1 MENYADKFQNFHFLR
16 FTDVSANSDLASC
29 FMNLGLIKDDPE
41 EDDLEELPPEPFF
54 VNPLAEMLAAKA
66 HELKKK
72 LRIVPPSH
80 YHSHDY
86 FMSMNDE
93 LCIVVGEGKSGKD
106 LRQELD
112 KCLPGMCK
120 SLQVMSNT
128 VGMTSAADGT
138 ALHLGYVDGI
148 DTHGSETV
156 TALFI
161 DSVNFPKRGVEGGY
175 GRYITKILET
185 LDLFVRRIVD
195 SDDLYVLTP
204 EKEFM
209 HPSKE
214 VDGKGKNPAINVPG
228 IYRGLNAAF
237 IKDYYR
243 EMFDVYIQ
251 GHENRIAE
259 CAYPQSVNCSHGDEI
274 TLHLNPMV
282 CKHLKKDVDV
292 KYLNGVKLTQQ
303 MSKGK
308 NISYICLILCI
319 ELKREGKFCE
329 TKTINCT

>member
-1 MENYADKFQNFHFLR
+1 
-16 FTDVSANSDLASC
+16 
-29 FMNLGLIKDDPE
+29 
-41 EDDLEELPPEPFF
+41 
-54 VNPLAEMLAAKA
+54 
-66 HELKKK
+66 
-72 LRIVPPSH
+72 
-80 YHSHDY
+80 
-86 FMSMNDE
+86 MNDE
-93 LCIVVGEGKSGKD
+93 LCIVIGEGKSGKD

-120 SLQVMSNT
+120 SLQVMSNA
-128 VGMTSAADGT
+128 VGMMSAADGT
-138 ALHLGYVDGI
+138 ALHLCYVDGI
-148 DTHGSETV
+148 NTHGSEIV

-161 DSVNFPKRGVEGGY
+161 DSVNIPKRGVEGGY

-195 SDDLYVLTP
+195 SDDLYVLMP
-204 EKEFM
+204 ENEFM

-228 IYRGLNAAF
+228 IYRGLNAVF
-237 IKDYYR
+237 IKDYYP

-259 CAYPQSVNCSHGDEI
+259 CAYPQSVNCPHGDEI

-303 MSKGK
+303 MLKGK

>member
-16 FTDVSANSDLASC
+16 FTDVGANSDLASC

-54 VNPLAEMLAAKA
+54 VHPLAEILAAQA
-66 HELKKK
+66 HEPRKK

-106 LRQELD
+106 LCQELD

-120 SLQVMSNT
+120 SLQVMSNA

-138 ALHLGYVDGI
+138 TVHLGYVDGI

-161 DSVNFPKRGVEGGY
+161 TSVNIPKRGIEGGY

-185 LDLFVRRIVD
+185 LDLFVR
-195 SDDLYVLTP
+195 
-204 EKEFM
+204 
-209 HPSKE
+209 
-214 VDGKGKNPAINVPG
+214 
-228 IYRGLNAAF
+228 
-237 IKDYYR
+237 
-243 EMFDVYIQ
+243 
-251 GHENRIAE
+251 
-259 CAYPQSVNCSHGDEI
+259 
-274 TLHLNPMV
+274 
-282 CKHLKKDVDV
+282 
-292 KYLNGVKLTQQ
+292 
-303 MSKGK
+303 
-308 NISYICLILCI
+308 
-319 ELKREGKFCE
+319 
-329 TKTINCT
+329 

>member
-1 MENYADKFQNFHFLR
+1 MSR
-16 FTDVSANSDLASC
+16 R
-29 FMNLGLIKDDPE
+29 
-41 EDDLEELPPEPFF
+41 
-54 VNPLAEMLAAKA
+54 
-66 HELKKK
+66 KK

-93 LCIVVGEGKSGKD
+93 LCIVIGEGKSGKD

-120 SLQVMSNT
+120 SLQVMSNA

-138 ALHLGYVDGI
+138 ALHLGYVGGI

-161 DSVNFPKRGVEGGY
+161 DSVNIPKRGIEGGY

-204 EKEFM
+204 ENEFM

-214 VDGKGKNPAINVPG
+214 VDGKGKNPAINAPG
-228 IYRGLNAAF
+228 IYKG
-237 IKDYYR
+237 IK
-243 EMFDVYIQ
+243 
-251 GHENRIAE
+251 
-259 CAYPQSVNCSHGDEI
+259 C
-274 TLHLNPMV
+274 
-282 CKHLKKDVDV
+282 
-292 KYLNGVKLTQQ
+292 GVH
-303 MSKGK
+303 
-308 NISYICLILCI
+308 
-319 ELKREGKFCE
+319 KRLLPRHV
-329 TKTINCT
+329 

>member
-1 MENYADKFQNFHFLR
+1 MENYADKFENFHFLR
-16 FTDVSANSDLASC
+16 FTDVGANSDLASC
-29 FMNLGLIKDDPE
+29 FMNLRLIKDDPE
-41 EDDLEELPPEPFF
+41 EDDLQELPPEPFF
-54 VNPLAEMLAAKA
+54 VHPLAEILAAQA
-66 HELKKK
+66 HEPRKK
-72 LRIVPPSH
+72 LRIVQPSH

-93 LCIVVGEGKSGKD
+93 LCIVIGEGKSGKD
-106 LRQELD
+106 LHQELD

-120 SLQVMSNT
+120 SLQVMSNA

-138 ALHLGYVDGI
+138 TVHLGYVDGI

-161 DSVNFPKRGVEGGY
+161 DSVNIPKRGIEGGY
-175 GRYITKILET
+175 SRYITKILET

-204 EKEFM
+204 ENEFM

-237 IKDYYR
+237 IKDYYP

-259 CAYPQSVNCSHGDEI
+259 CAYPQSVNC
-274 TLHLNPMV
+274 
-282 CKHLKKDVDV
+282 
-292 KYLNGVKLTQQ
+292 
-303 MSKGK
+303 
-308 NISYICLILCI
+308 
-319 ELKREGKFCE
+319 
-329 TKTINCT
+329 